1 MKEKII
7 KNHIGAFAI
16 AAVIL
21 FIAAL
26 AVVIY
31 MWDEDIGTDPINSIN
46 DSRSQII
53 MTGSGYSLN
62 DRQREEYKKE
72 QEKHIEK
79 IKEKMEDP
87 ESIQSRIKAAFTHA
101 EKSDSTESGGNKSED
116 NRKEENSQS
125 EINNSDTDTTEDPD
139 MYPET
144 PETSDPG
151 GETGSTVLPVITT
164 DLQEGQK
171 VSGNALTFTVKAVS
185 YKNEIL
191 DSFDVKVYLNGERL
205 YSSGTNGN
213 GIISYR
219 ADGLLVNGANEIIIT
234 AADSSGNSSKIKRQ
248 IDVNINGS
256 RPVEGKVTFRV
267 EAPSIGLGT
276 LYSATEEIYKGESTA
291 SFVDRVL
298 KDAGFGID
306 NGGSI
311 AYGYY
316 LRRLYKPGITDGW
329 RVDPAVERH
338 LEEINA
344 ALSQRP
350 QADSL
355 GEHDI
360 YDASGWMYCWNGEWP
375 DGMSAITLSDGDELR
390 IVFTLYYGYE
400 YDGTWSD
407 TDL

>member
-7 KNHIGAFAI
+7 KNHIGAFVI

-213 GIISYR
+213 GIISYH
-219 ADGLLVNGANEIIIT
+219 ADGLLVNGANEIVIT
-234 AADSSGNSSKIKRQ
+234 ATDSSGNSSKIKRQ